1 MIIIVL
7 THYNVVWFLNSSFII
22 YLVQEAS
29 QLLILMEYYAMLD
42 NTRKPVLE
50 VAPTTLQ
57 LVLLVYSL
65 LSGVLANQH

>member
-1 MIIIVL
+1 L
-7 THYNVVWFLNSSFII
+7 QFII
-22 YLVQEAS
+22 YLVPEAS
-29 QLLILMEYYAMLD
+29 QLLILMEYYATLD
-42 NTRKPVLE
+42 NTRKPMLE